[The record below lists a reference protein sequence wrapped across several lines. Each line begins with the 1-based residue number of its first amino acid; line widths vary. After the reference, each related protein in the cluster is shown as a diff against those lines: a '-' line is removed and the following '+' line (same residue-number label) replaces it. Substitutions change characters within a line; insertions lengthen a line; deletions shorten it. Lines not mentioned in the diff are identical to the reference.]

1 MNHIRNFS
9 IIAHIDHGKSTLAD
23 RLIQRCGGLE
33 ARDMSAQVLD
43 SMDIEKERGITIKA
57 QTAALHYKAKNGEI
71 YNLNLIDT
79 PGHVDF
85 SYEVSRSLSACEGA
99 LLVVDASQGVE
110 AQTVANCYTALDL
123 GVEVVPVLNKMDLPN
138 ADPEGARKEIEDVIG
153 IDATD
158 AISCSAKT
166 GLGIDDILEMVVAK
180 VPPPRGNPNAP
191 LRAMIIDSWFDSYV
205 GVVMLVRVVD
215 GRLAKNDRI
224 KMMATGAM
232 YNADKVGVFTPTDVE
247 RPALE
252 TGEVGYIIAG
262 IKELQAAK
270 VGDTVTLIKAGSG
283 GAAFTATEP
292 LPGFKEI
299 QPQVFAGLYPTEANQ
314 YEGLRDSLEKLKLND
329 ASLHYEPEVSQALGF
344 GFRCGFLG
352 LLHMEIVQ
360 ERLEREFDQDLITTA
375 PSVVYEVMTS
385 DGVVIKVEN
394 PAKMPEQGKMV
405 EIREPIVTVHLYMPQ
420 EYVGAVMTLAN
431 QKRGIQ
437 LDMTYAGRQV
447 KLTYEIPLGEI
458 VLDFFDKL
466 KSVSRGYASMDYE
479 FKEFRVADVVKV
491 DILLNGEK
499 VDALSIIVHRSQ
511 SQYRGRAVVAKMRE
525 IIARQQFDVAIQ
537 AAIGANIIARES
549 LKALRKNVIAKCYGG
564 DISRKK
570 KLLEKQK
577 AGKKRMKQ
585 IGSVE
590 VPARSVFSHIAGSR
604 LMQFITSLIL
614 ACFVGYAGS
623 WYLGMHEGNFALL
636 LFMAVVVT
644 GCYWL
649 AERFYFLPQREKA
662 AQALQDASTA
672 AHG

>member
-23 RLIQRCGGLE
+23 RLIQRCGGLSDRE
-33 ARDMSAQVLD
+33 MEEQVLD
-43 SMDIEKERGITIKA
+43 SMDLEKERGITIKA
-57 QTAALHYKAKNGEI
+57 QTAALTYKARDGQV

-123 GVEVVPVLNKMDLPN
+123 GVEVVPVLNKMDLPQ
-138 ADPEGARKEIEDVIG
+138 ADPERAKEEVEDVIG
-153 IDATD
+153 IDASD
-158 AISCSAKT
+158 AIPCSAKT
-166 GLGIDDILEMVVAK
+166 GMGIDEILEAIVARI
-180 VPPPRGNPNAP
+180 PAPRGNAEGP

-215 GRLAKNDRI
+215 GRLAKGDRI
-224 KMMATGAM
+224 KLMATEAT
-232 YNADKVGVFTPTDVE
+232 YETTQLGVFTPANSPRE
-247 RPALE
+247 ALMA
-252 TGEVGYIIAG
+252 GEVGYIIAG
-262 IKELQAAK
+262 IRELQAAK

-292 LPGFKEI
+292 LPGFKEV
-299 QPQVFAGLYPTEANQ
+299 QPQVFAGLYPVEANQ
-314 YEGLRDSLEKLKLND
+314 YDSLRDSLEKLKLND

-352 LLHMEIVQ
+352 LLHMDIVQ

-375 PSVVYEVMTS
+375 PSVVYEVVKN
-385 DGVVIKVEN
+385 DGEVIMVEN
-394 PAKMPEQGKMV
+394 PAKMPEQGKIQ

-420 EYVGAVMTLAN
+420 DYVGPVMTLAN
-431 QKRGIQ
+431 QKRGVQIN
-437 LDMTYAGRQV
+437 MAYHGRQV
-447 KLTYEIPLGEI
+447 MLTYELPLGEI

-479 FKEFRVADVVKV
+479 FKEYRASDVVKV
-491 DILLNGEK
+491 DILLNGDK
-499 VDALSIIVHRSQ
+499 VDALSIIVHRTQ
-511 SQYRGRAVVAKMRE
+511 AQYRGRAVVAKMRE
-525 IIARQQFDVAIQ
+525 IISRQMFDVAIQ
-537 AAIGANIIARES
+537 AAIGANVIARETV
-549 LKALRKNVIAKCYGG
+549 KALRKNVLAKCYGG
-564 DISRKK
+564 DITRKR

-590 VPARSVFSHIAGSR
+590 VPQEAFLA
-604 LMQFITSLIL
+604 IL
-614 ACFVGYAGS
+614 QV
-623 WYLGMHEGNFALL
+623 E
-636 LFMAVVVT
+636 
-644 GCYWL
+644 
-649 AERFYFLPQREKA
+649 E
-662 AQALQDASTA
+662 
-672 AHG
+672 

>member
-23 RLIQRCGGLE
+23 RLIQRCGGLAE
-33 ARDMSAQVLD
+33 REMEAQVLD

-57 QTAALHYKAKNGEI
+57 QTAALQYKAKDGQV

-123 GVEVVPVLNKMDLPN
+123 GVEVLPVLNKMDLPN
-138 ADPEGARKEIEDVIG
+138 ADPDNARAEVEDVIG
-153 IDATD
+153 IDASN
-158 AISCSAKT
+158 AIPCSAKT
-166 GLGIDDILEMVVAK
+166 GMGIDEILEMIVAK
-180 VPPPRGNPNAP
+180 VPAPRGNPDAP

-215 GRLAKNDRI
+215 GRLAKNERI
-224 KMMATGAM
+224 KMMATGAV
-232 YNADKVGVFTPTDVE
+232 YEAGNLGVFTPANE
-247 RPALE
+247 PRESLE
-252 TGEVGYIIAG
+252 AGEVGYIIAG
-262 IKELQAAK
+262 IKELKAAK
-270 VGDTVTLIKAGSG
+270 VGDTITLEKKLPNNLGP
-283 GAAFTATEP
+283 AAEA

-314 YEGLRDSLEKLKLND
+314 YDALRDALEKLQLND
-329 ASLHYEPEVSQALGF
+329 ASLQYEPEVSQALGF

-375 PSVVYEVMTS
+375 PSVVYEVLKG
-385 DGVVIKVEN
+385 DGEVIMVEN
-394 PAKMPEQGKMV
+394 PSKMPEQGRIQ

-420 EYVGAVMTLAN
+420 DYVGPVMTLAN
-431 QKRGIQ
+431 QKRGVQIN
-437 LDMTYAGRQV
+437 MAYHGRQV
-447 KLTYEIPLGEI
+447 MLTYEMPLGEI

-479 FKEFRVADVVKV
+479 FKEYRASDVVKV

-511 SQYRGRAVVAKMRE
+511 SQYRGRAVAAKMRE
-525 IIARQQFDVAIQ
+525 IISRQMFDVAIQ
-537 AAIGANIIARES
+537 AAIGANIIARETI
-549 LKALRKNVIAKCYGG
+549 KALRKNVLAKCYGG
-564 DISRKK
+564 DITRKR

-590 VPARSVFSHIAGSR
+590 VPQEAFLA
-604 LMQFITSLIL
+604 IL
-614 ACFVGYAGS
+614 QV
-623 WYLGMHEGNFALL
+623 E
-636 LFMAVVVT
+636 
-644 GCYWL
+644 
-649 AERFYFLPQREKA
+649 
-662 AQALQDASTA
+662 D
-672 AHG
+672 